1 MNLIP
6 RIHKVNIPEDE
17 VKKQLST
24 KIKKNMN
31 KSPISFVMPQA
42 DIDAVK
48 SAIKIIES
56 KMPFLIS
63 LSNDE
68 RAKMMKLGPKSVDF
82 AQEAYNA
89 SVNFPGILPP
99 AFDKVEYVKDTN
111 LFKVLGEF
119 KLLLNSL
126 NEKVDSTYM
135 AVGRESMD
143 ASLHIYELVQ
153 ASSKRIPG
161 LQSVELKLKER
172 FKKQGR
178 KRNKKQN
185 PDTDPQA

>member
-1 MNLIP
+1 
-6 RIHKVNIPEDE
+6 
-17 VKKQLST
+17 
-24 KIKKNMN
+24 MN
-31 KSPISFVMPQA
+31 KSLISFIMPQA

-48 SAIKIIES
+48 AAIETINF
-56 KMPFLIS
+56 KMPYLIS

-68 RAKMMKLGPKSVDF
+68 RSKMMKPGPKSVDF
-82 AQEAYNA
+82 AQEAYLA
-89 SVNFPGILPP
+89 SVNFPEILPP

-111 LFKVLGEF
+111 LFKILGEV

-153 ASSKRIPG
+153 SSSKRIPR
-161 LQSVELKLKER
+161 LKSVELKLKER
-172 FKKQGR
+172 FKKQCR
-178 KRNKKQN
+178 KRSSKQN

>member
-1 MNLIP
+1 
-6 RIHKVNIPEDE
+6 
-17 VKKQLST
+17 
-24 KIKKNMN
+24 MN

-99 AFDKVEYVKDTN
+99 AFDKVEYVK
-111 LFKVLGEF
+111 
-119 KLLLNSL
+119 
-126 NEKVDSTYM
+126 
-135 AVGRESMD
+135 
-143 ASLHIYELVQ
+143 
-153 ASSKRIPG
+153 
-161 LQSVELKLKER
+161 
-172 FKKQGR
+172 
-178 KRNKKQN
+178 
-185 PDTDPQA
+185 